1 MRAQGAEARVWPWP
15 PGLTVP
21 EAGWAGIK
29 NGQLLSLATSRFDAF
44 ITTDT
49 NLEHQQTLVKS
60 ALLLVLLIA
69 PSNDIN
75 ALRPLVP
82 ATLAALETAT
92 KGQLVK
98 SAANYPMQSTNV
110 KS

>member
-1 MRAQGAEARVWPWP
+1 MRILLDECVPKGLKREFG
-15 PGLTVP
+15 PGHLVLTVP

-29 NGQLLSLATSRFDAF
+29 NGQLLSLATSKFDVL
-44 ITTDT
+44 ITSDT
-49 NLEHQQTLVKS
+49 NLEYQQTLAKS
-60 ALLLVLLIA
+60 SLLLVLLIA

-82 ATLAALETAT
+82 SALAALETAT

-98 SAANYPMQSTNV
+98 VSG
-110 KS
+110 